1 MTPLLLAVAA
11 AAGVHLVYTAV
22 AFGWRGIGP
31 STSGAADRP
40 TLRRRLED
48 WLVQAGLEDVR
59 LSEFVSVVAVLAV
72 VAFVVAYAYFGGYV
86 IATVIALFAATSPV
100 AAYRNRRRARREAA
114 AESWPMLIEELR
126 VRTTSLGR
134 SIPQA
139 LFEVGLNGPEEL
151 RPAFAAAHRE
161 WMLSTDF
168 TRTID
173 VLKSR
178 LADPTA
184 DAVCETLLVAHEV
197 GGSDV
202 ANRLSAL
209 AEDRMSDTQDRKDA
223 RSRQAGV
230 RFARRFVLIVPAG
243 MALAGSSIGEGRAAF
258 GTGLGQAAA
267 VAAVG
272 LVALCWMW
280 AGRIM
285 RLPEAER
292 VFG

>member
-1 MTPLLLAVAA
+1 LLVAVLA
-11 AAGVHLVYTAV
+11 AAGVHLLYTAV

-31 STSGAADRP
+31 SSKGASDGP
-40 TLRRRLED
+40 TIRRRLED
-48 WLVQAGLEDVR
+48 WLVPAGLEGVR

-72 VAFVVAYAYFGGYV
+72 VAFVVALAFFDGGFY
-86 IATVIALFAATSPV
+86 IATVIALFAATFPV
-100 AAYRNRRRARREAA
+100 AAYRNRRSVRREAA

-139 LFEVGLNGPEEL
+139 LFEVGLAGPEEL

-168 TRTID
+168 ARTIE

-184 DAVCETLLVAHEV
+184 DAVCETLLVAHDV
-197 GGSDV
+197 GGSDI
-202 ANRLSAL
+202 ASRLSAL
-209 AEDRMSDTQDRKDA
+209 ADDRMSDTQDRKDA

-258 GTGLGQAAA
+258 ATGLGQAAA
-267 VAAVG
+267 IAAVG
-272 LVALCWMW
+272 LVALCWLW
-280 AGRIM
+280 AGHIM
-285 RLPEAER
+285 KLPEAER